1 MKQKSFR
8 DSAPDSIA
16 EGRYTRCYETTS
28 TTVKTSSRNEREPVL
43 ITAQKT
49 YSNGVIISTE

>member
-8 DSAPDSIA
+8 DLAPDSIA

-28 TTVKTSSRNEREPVL
+28 TTVKTSSRIEREPVL
-43 ITAQKT
+43 IKAQKT
-49 YSNGVIISTE
+49 CSNGVIISTE